1 MFEDISTLLSLIF
14 LEALL
19 AVDNI
24 FSFAFLINQAP
35 AEKRRPIK
43 KFAVL
48 GALILR
54 LVLLAIFLM
63 IKETD
68 AHITV
73 FSQTISLNALAFFIG
88 GSFLAGKSFWEL
100 CIFGLLK
107 EENQQPTCQRRTFN
121 LVMQIIFI
129 DFVFSLDSILAAITI
144 TDHIYL
150 IVISILMS
158 IAVLYYGSAL
168 LLKLLDISW
177 RFHVLGLLLVAVIGI
192 TLIAESLQLSIDK
205 NLLIATI
212 IFSCLYE
219 TLLTFYQQR
228 SKTALLDPL

>member
-35 AEKRRPIK
+35 VEKRRPIK
-43 KFAVL
+43 KLAVL

-54 LVLLAIFLM
+54 LVLLAIFLL
-63 IKETD
+63 IKETE
-68 AHITV
+68 AHITI

-100 CIFGLLK
+100 FIFGLPKK
-107 EENQQPTCQRRTFN
+107 EEQPTCQRRTFN

-228 SKTALLDPL
+228 SKMASLEPL